1 MVERN
6 GKPRIEALDSALRP
20 MGALSQ
26 TPSYRVLVVE
36 DFAPIR
42 REICFTLARD
52 PRLQVVGEAVDGLQA
67 VQMAAELKPDLILL
81 DIGLPKL
88 DGLQAAQRILAST
101 PQTRIVFVSQESCPE
116 LVQEALKLGWDFIP
130 KTSIVTQLLAAV
142 NAVVSEQVFVEKN
155 VAMPLWHSP
164 LNRRVPQR

>member
-6 GKPRIEALDSALRP
+6 GKPCIEAPDGALRP

-26 TPSYRVLVVE
+26 TPAYRVLVVE

-42 REICFTLARD
+42 REICSMLASD
-52 PRLQVVGEAVDGLQA
+52 AGLQVIGEAVDGLQA

-101 PQTRIVFVSQESCPE
+101 PHTRIVFVSQESCPE
-116 LVQEALKLGWDFIP
+116 IIEEALKLGRDFIS
-130 KTSIVTQLLAAV
+130 KTSIITQLLAAV
-142 NAVVSEQVFVEKN
+142 NAVVSEQVFVEK
-155 VAMPLWHSP
+155 M
-164 LNRRVPQR
+164 

>member
-1 MVERN
+1 MVERKEKSHRVEPPD
-6 GKPRIEALDSALRP
+6 GAPRRTAGP
-20 MGALSQ
+20 SQ
-26 TPSYRVLVVE
+26 TPAYRVLVVE

-42 REICFTLARD
+42 REICSMLASD
-52 PRLQVVGEAVDGLQA
+52 AGLQVIGEAVDGLQA

-101 PQTRIVFVSQESCPE
+101 PDTRIVFVSQESCPE

-130 KTSIVTQLLAAV
+130 KTRIATQLLAAV
-142 NAVVSEQVFVEKN
+142 NAVLFRTG
-155 VAMPLWHSP
+155 L
-164 LNRRVPQR
+164 RRKTITVQAARQF

>member
-6 GKPRIEALDSALRP
+6 GKPRIEAPDSALRP
-20 MGALSQ
+20 TGALSQ
-26 TPSYRVLVVE
+26 TPAYRVLVVE

-42 REICFTLARD
+42 REICSMLASD
-52 PRLQVVGEAVDGLQA
+52 AGLQVIGEAVDGLQA

-101 PQTRIVFVSQESCPE
+101 PHTRIVFVSQESCPE
-116 LVQEALKLGWDFIP
+116 IIEEALKLGRDFIS
-130 KTSIVTQLLAAV
+130 KTSIITQLLAAV
-142 NAVVSEQVFVEKN
+142 NAVVSEQVFVEK
-155 VAMPLWHSP
+155 M
-164 LNRRVPQR
+164 